1 VFAVKIVKGD
11 FEKLKPEMKLFQA
24 DVKQKIKY
32 LSKIRKE
39 KGCLNEQEIEKLR
52 DLEKLER
59 LYNPSKVLPV
69 QLESVSLVVD
79 YKLFTKFLKKIEK
92 LPHEINIGNNCLI
105 VKYWTAQR
113 TSGRLELRDL
123 SNYYLHFQHMPVVY
137 LPIAEVKEA

>member
-1 VFAVKIVKGD
+1 MKIVKGS

-24 DVKQKIKY
+24 DVKQKIKD
-32 LSKIRKE
+32 LSEIKKE

-52 DLEKLER
+52 ELEKLER

-69 QLESVSLVVD
+69 QLESTSLVVD

-92 LPHEINIGNNCLI
+92 LPHEINIENDCLI
-105 VKYWTAQR
+105 VKYR
-113 TSGRLELRDL
+113 TGQHSSGRLELHDL
-123 SNYYLHFQHMPVVY
+123 SNYYLHFQQIPVAY

>member
-1 VFAVKIVKGD
+1 MKIIKGD
-11 FEKLKPEMKLFQA
+11 FEKLKPEMKSFQV
-24 DVKQKIKY
+24 DVKQKIKD

-39 KGCLNEQEIEKLR
+39 KGYLNEQEIEKLR
-52 DLEKLER
+52 ELEKLER

-69 QLESVSLVVD
+69 QLESTSLVVD

-92 LPHEINIGNNCLI
+92 LPHEINIKNDCLI
-105 VKYWTAQR
+105 VEYQTGQH

-137 LPIAEVKEA
+137 LPVAEVKEA

>member
-1 VFAVKIVKGD
+1 MKIVKGS

-24 DVKQKIKY
+24 DVKQKIKD

-69 QLESVSLVVD
+69 QLENVSLVVD
-79 YKLFTKFLKKIEK
+79 YKLFTKFLKKIKK
-92 LPHEINIGNNCLI
+92 LPYEINIENNCLI
-105 VKYWTAQR
+105 VEYWTAQR

-123 SNYYLHFQHMPVVY
+123 SNYYLHFQHMPVAY
-137 LPIAEVKEA
+137 FPIAEVNAS

>member
-1 VFAVKIVKGD
+1 MKIVKGD

-24 DVKQKIKY
+24 DIKQKIKD

-39 KGCLNEQEIEKLR
+39 KGCLNEQEIKKLR
-52 DLEKLER
+52 ELEKLER

-92 LPHEINIGNNCLI
+92 LPHEINIENDCLI
-105 VKYWTAQR
+105 VEYQTGQHA
-113 TSGRLELRDL
+113 SGRLELYDL

-137 LPIAEVKEA
+137 LPIAEMNAS